1 MDGLFRNILVI
12 YIFLL
17 IPVKIFPQAIS
28 MGTTLDTVTI
38 IQGLDTPWEILW
50 GPDDHI
56 WMTERPGRI
65 SRVNPETGE
74 KFLLIQIPGVH
85 EQSESGLLGM
95 AIHPDFSTFSYVYV
109 AYNYLAG
116 NKIQLKIERYTYS
129 EGILNSPL
137 TLLDSI
143 NGNSNHNG
151 CRLLIGKD
159 EKLYITTG
167 DAQNTSLSQNTE
179 SLSGK
184 ILRMNLDGLIPEDN
198 PFPGSYIWS
207 FGHRNPQGLIQVP
220 AGIIYSSEHGPS
232 NDDEL
237 NLIEKGRNYGWPDV
251 EGFCNLVTEHGFCTD
266 NNIREPLAAWTPT
279 LAVAGIDYYC
289 GTEIPEWE
297 NSILM
302 VSLKASRLVAMK
314 LSQNGTSILSQQEYF
329 NNWWGR
335 LRDIC
340 ITNDG
345 RVFISTSNK
354 DGRGVVKPG
363 DDRIVEIRPTKIT
376 GNKIRGTKN
385 LLVYPNPVTGNF
397 LKLEHLQKGE
407 TLITI
412 FDISGKIIF
421 EQDFNEI
428 QNKIEI
434 PFNWNKGIYVLK
446 ALNGNRII
454 NLLIVKP

>member
-1 MDGLFRNILVI
+1 
-12 YIFLL
+12 
-17 IPVKIFPQAIS
+17 
-28 MGTTLDTVTI
+28 MGAVLDTSTI

-50 GPDDHI
+50 GPDDFI

-74 KFLLIQIPGVH
+74 KNLLVQIPGVH

-95 AIHPDFSTFSYVYV
+95 VLHPDFSAFPYVYV
-109 AYNYLAG
+109 AYNYLSG
-116 NKIQLKIERYTYS
+116 SQIQLKIVRYTYS
-129 EGILNSPL
+129 EGILVSPL

-151 CRLLIGKD
+151 CRLLIGSD
-159 EKLYITTG
+159 EKLYVTTG
-167 DAQNTSLSQNTE
+167 DAQNTSLAQNTN

-184 ILRMNLDGLIPEDN
+184 ILRMNLDGSIPDDN

-207 FGHRNPQGLIQVP
+207 FGHRNPQGLIQSP
-220 AGIIYSSEHGPS
+220 EGIFYSSEHGPS

-237 NLIEKGRNYGWPDV
+237 NLIEKGRNYGWPNV
-251 EGFCNLVTEHGFCTD
+251 EGFCDLVTEQNFCAD

-279 LAVAGIDYYC
+279 LAVAGIDYYD

-302 VSLKASRLVAMK
+302 VSLKASRLIVLK
-314 LSQNGTSILSQQEYF
+314 LNLTGLGVLSKEEYF

-340 ITNDG
+340 ISNDG

-363 DDRIVEIRPTKIT
+363 DDRIVEILPIKIT
-376 GNKIRGTKN
+376 GDKSQGTKN
-385 LLVYPNPVTGNF
+385 ILVYPNPVIGNF
-397 LKLEHLQKGE
+397 LKLENFPEGE

-412 FDISGKIIF
+412 SDISGKNLF
-421 EQDFNEI
+421 EELFNEN
-428 QNKIEI
+428 QNKYEI

-446 ALNGNRII
+446 AINGNSIK